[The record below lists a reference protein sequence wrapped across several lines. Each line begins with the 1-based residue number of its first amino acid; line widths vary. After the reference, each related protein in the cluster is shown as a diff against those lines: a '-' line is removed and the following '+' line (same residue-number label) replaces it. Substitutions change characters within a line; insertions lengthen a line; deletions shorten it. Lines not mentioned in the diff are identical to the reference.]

1 VLGEISEGL
10 ATGRGADMGNEN
22 LRSRYDMFC
31 FELGAL
37 RFFSKGEGRFQ

>member
-1 VLGEISEGL
+1 VFGEISEGL